1 MRVDYLGLEAFVAI
15 ARLGSFSRAADY
27 LSLSQTALSH
37 RIRKIEAELGVQ
49 LLVRTTREV
58 TLTKAGQALLPE
70 VQSHL
75 AHLADL
81 YSDIRDQSRQKLER
95 VSFACVPTVAHYYLP
110 EILRRFSASQPG
122 ITINLYDV
130 PVAQILE
137 LVRSGDVEFG
147 ISLIGAGQWDLD
159 TRPICNEPYILLVHR
174 DHPLANRG
182 EVSRADLVGQ
192 PFVRIRTQSSNR
204 QLVEDGLGEFR
215 EGMVWRYEVQNAA
228 TAMSLVAAGAAVTVL
243 PELTARLSGGTL
255 VGLRFSDV
263 GMSRTLG
270 TITRRGVPLSSAAS
284 ALMEMICDRLGE
296 I

>member
-1 MRVDYLGLEAFVAI
+1 MRVDYLGLETFVAI

-49 LLVRTTREV
+49 LLIRTTREV
-58 TLTKAGQALLPE
+58 SLTKAGQALLPE
-70 VQSHL
+70 VQRHL
-75 AHLADL
+75 AQLADL
-81 YSDIRDQSRQKLER
+81 YAETRDHSRQTLER

-122 ITINLYDV
+122 ITINLHDL
-130 PVAQILE
+130 PMAQVSE

-147 ISLIGAGQWDLD
+147 ISLVGAGHWDLD
-159 TRPICNEPYILLVHR
+159 TRPICTEPYILLVHR

-204 QLVEDGLGEFR
+204 QLVEDGLGEFH

-270 TITRRGVPLSSAAS
+270 TITRRGVPLSAAAS
-284 ALMEMICDRLGE
+284 ELMEMICDRLAE